1 MEYTDLE
8 QLNDKSRLLE
18 LARNIW
24 KKHQSGP
31 NGSGFSMYYRSFQMT
46 QGFLREIWDRIV
58 RDVRLDNDYWS
69 IQAGIHDAQELQ
81 EDYKLSTEEAK
92 TLDEYEQHKCRLNL
106 DVEDWF
112 LHAHILMEKYTK
124 LFKIIIS
131 LTQPENNHIDKIPN
145 RSFHE
150 HTKLF
155 LNANNGI
162 TSKKYSELV
171 KLSVEWYFPD
181 IKDVRD
187 DLITHEQIGRF
198 WGSSITPKRFS
209 ISRFIRADGMV
220 SKLNELAEK
229 YQKTYAILEK
239 ERNIFNLMSFFEANI
254 ARVEAKDA
262 QLIKNIRKNYGRD
275 FPNIPKLYFKMNN
288 FFSSVNDYF
297 LQELVE

>member
-1 MEYTDLE
+1 
-8 QLNDKSRLLE
+8 
-18 LARNIW
+18 
-24 KKHQSGP
+24 
-31 NGSGFSMYYRSFQMT
+31 MT

-58 RDVRLDNDYWS
+58 RDVRLDHYWS
-69 IQAGIHDAQELQ
+69 IQAGIHSAQELQ
-81 EDYKLSTEEAK
+81 EDYTLSSEEAK

-131 LTQPENNHIDKIPN
+131 LTQSENKHIDQIPN

-155 LNANNGI
+155 LNANNGF

-171 KLSVEWYFPD
+171 KDSVDWYFPD

-198 WGSSITPKRFS
+198 WGSSITPTSFS
-209 ISRFIRADGMV
+209 ISKFIRPDGMA

-229 YQKTYAILEK
+229 YQKTFAILEK

-254 ARVEAKDA
+254 ARLDAKDA

-275 FPNIPKLYFKMNN
+275 FPDIPNLYIKMSN